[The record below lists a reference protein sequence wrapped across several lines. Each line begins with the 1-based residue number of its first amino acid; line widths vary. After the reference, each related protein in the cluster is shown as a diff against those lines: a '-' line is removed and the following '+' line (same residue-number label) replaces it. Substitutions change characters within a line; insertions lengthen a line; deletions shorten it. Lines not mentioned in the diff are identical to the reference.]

1 MPLDTVVLDTN
12 TVLDWLVFRDPS
24 TASLAARIE
33 SGELLWRATPAIRR
47 EFEQVLPRDCFVR
60 WQPDAAA
67 AAATWDRLACM
78 DPSEPPP
85 GRLLCSDP
93 DDQVFIDLALHHRCT
108 WLISRDRALL
118 RLARRAEA
126 WRVSVL
132 TPMAW
137 LSRQSSPS
145 APTDMRREA

>member
-1 MPLDTVVLDTN
+1 MPLDTAVLDTN

-33 SGELLWRATPAIRR
+33 SGALVWRATPAMRQ
-47 EFEQVLPRDCFVR
+47 EFEQVLPRDCFVHWR
-60 WQPDAAA
+60 PDAAA
-67 AAATWDRLACM
+67 ASAAWDRLACM
-78 DPSEPPP
+78 DASEPPS

-118 RLARRAEA
+118 RLARRAAA

-132 TPMAW
+132 TPLAW
-137 LSRQSSPS
+137 LSYQSAPS
-145 APTDMRREA
+145 APAGARRKA